1 MLVSVGAVC
10 KHLSNYF
17 ILLTGLKWAETNL
30 TTQSVMVTGL
40 AFGKY
45 RHMDLVDEVWPY
57 FVEKDISRVYYSVVI
72 LPLQRRVRTH
82 THKLCLDVMQVI
94 MIIMSLPPVRHSFS
108 VLPPFHPLMSPPI
121 SPSLLLPPLP
131 LFFSFLLPSHLL
143 LLSPPHFF
151 FSSSLVFRPSSTL
164 TTL

>member
-82 THKLCLDVMQVI
+82 THKLCFDVT
-94 MIIMSLPPVRHSFS
+94 H
-108 VLPPFHPLMSPPI
+108 VL
-121 SPSLLLPPLP
+121 
-131 LFFSFLLPSHLL
+131 
-143 LLSPPHFF
+143 
-151 FSSSLVFRPSSTL
+151 
-164 TTL
+164 